1 MFLSVLL
8 DIMLIEDLV
17 IHVYLDAI
25 NQQLILTK
33 MIISDNAFLS
43 VLSGMPIL
51 LLKLVFIIARLDSI

>member
-17 IHVYLDAI
+17 INVYLDAI